1 MLAKFL
7 LRYHWV
13 WKMGAMFLL
22 LLVGMTLPMLLPVF
36 LLDANGPISEWV
48 EIPAPEGTQLQCW
61 ERRGKV
67 MCHERPDTN
76 RGEVLMGNGKGGVR

>member
-1 MLAKFL
+1 MTKFLAK
-7 LRYHWV
+7 YHWV

-48 EIPAPEGTQLQCW
+48 EIPAPDGPRCSAGSAGAKSCATNGRTLTV
-61 ERRGKV
+61 GK
-67 MCHERPDTN
+67 C
-76 RGEVLMGNGKGGVR
+76 